1 MGYGYMDGA
10 GFMGGWGMVF
20 GGFMM
25 LFWIAAFVAL
35 VVFLVRWISGEPKK
49 GSAAN
54 AKAILEQRY
63 ARGELDTP
71 EYQERLKALHSAT

>member
-10 GFMGGWGMVF
+10 GFMGGWGMAF

-35 VVFLVRWISGEPKK
+35 VVFLVRWVGGEPK
-49 GSAAN
+49 AAG
-54 AKAILEQRY
+54 KADAESILEQRY

-71 EYQERLKALHSAT
+71 EYQERLKTLHNAT